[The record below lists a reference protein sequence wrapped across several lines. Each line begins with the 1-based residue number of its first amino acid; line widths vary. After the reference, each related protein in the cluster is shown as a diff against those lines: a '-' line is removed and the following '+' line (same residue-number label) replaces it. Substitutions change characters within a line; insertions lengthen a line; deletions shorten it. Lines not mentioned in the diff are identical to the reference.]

1 MSEIDPTENTRDVLV
16 LGCGV
21 SGLTTGILLLR
32 NGHRVTIWARD
43 VPPYTTSNIA
53 AAVWYPYRA
62 YPIERVLTWGSVAY
76 TTFRELVNTPESG
89 VIFANVLDLLPAHEN
104 EDPWWASSVEG
115 FRHARADEL
124 PAGYGDG
131 FVFDA
136 PVIDTS
142 IYLNYLRAQFETAG
156 GVIVDNRTVNDL
168 AEAFAVCDVVVNCT
182 GLGARELTTAQ
193 IG

>member
-1 MSEIDPTENTRDVLV
+1 MLV

-21 SGLTTGILLLR
+21 SGLTTGILLCKKGIVSLY
-32 NGHRVTIWARD
+32 WARD
-43 VPPYTTSNIA
+43 VPPHTTSNIA

-62 YPIERVLTWGSVAY
+62 FPIERVLAWGTVAY

-89 VIFANVLDLLPAHEN
+89 VIFANVLDLLPTHED
-104 EDPWWASSVEG
+104 EDPWWVSSVEA

-156 GVIVDNRTVNDL
+156 GIIVCKSNGERPRRSLRGVRRGGQLHRAGRARTG
-168 AEAFAVCDVVVNCT
+168 T
-182 GLGARELTTAQ
+182 
-193 IG
+193 